1 MRYSATMLAI
11 HRIRA
16 ISLDLDDTL
25 WPILPTIRRAEAE
38 LERWLAEHAPR
49 TSLLFGQSA
58 TLLRIRQDVMSEF
71 GARQPSMAHDFS
83 AMRRESIRRA
93 LLEAGEDGAL
103 AGPAFEVF
111 FAERQRVDLYDD
123 ALHALDFLSARFPIV
138 ALSNGNADLQR
149 VGLGRYFVASLS
161 ARELGLGK
169 PDQRAFQAAAAR
181 AGVAVDEVL
190 HVGDD
195 IELDALGALRAGMQS
210 IWLNRRGLDW
220 PHDETPHA
228 TVSDLRQLCSILA

>member
-1 MRYSATMLAI
+1 MRYSATMLEV

-25 WPILPTIRRAEAE
+25 WPILPTIRRAEAV
-38 LERWLAEHAPR
+38 LGQWLKAHAPR
-49 TSLLFGQSA
+49 TARLLGEPGA
-58 TLLRIRQDVMSEF
+58 LLRIRHAVLDEF
-71 GARQPSMAHDFS
+71 GRRQPSMAHDFS
-83 AMRRESIRRA
+83 AMRVESIRRA

-103 AGPAFEVF
+103 ALPAFEVF

-123 ALHALDFLSARFPIV
+123 ALHALDFLSARFPVV
-138 ALSNGNADLQR
+138 ALSNGNADVFR
-149 VGLGRYFVASLS
+149 VGIGRYFAASLS

-169 PDQRAFQAAAAR
+169 PDARAFQAAATSV
-181 AGVAVDEVL
+181 GVALDEVL

-210 IWLNRRGLDW
+210 IWLNRGGLDW
-220 PHDETPHA
+220 PHDELPHA
-228 TVSDLRQLCSILA
+228 TVRDLRQLCAMLA